1 MMNRERLRSVPATA
15 TLAVLAVLTTVAARQ
30 SPLPPPLPAQPDAV
44 RFAVIG
50 DSGTGG
56 KDQYTVA
63 ERLADCREQF
73 PFEFVIMLGDNMYG
87 SKQPEDFVRKFERP
101 YRRLIEAGVE
111 FYATLGN
118 HDNPQEVYYKPF
130 NMNGHRYYTFTRGPI
145 EFFVLDSNYMDP
157 KQLAWL
163 EQQLDESGRRWKI
176 AYFHHPLYSS
186 GSAHGSETDLR
197 TLVEPL
203 FIRFGVD
210 VVFSGHEHFY
220 ERVKPQNGIAY
231 FIEGGSAKLRRGN
244 IRKTDL
250 TAKGFDTDRSF
261 MLVQV
266 AGDELQFQ
274 TISRLGQ
281 LVDSGTVDRS
291 PDQDNHVRL
300 RPDAAQTTRE

>member
-87 SKQPEDFVRKFERP
+87 SKQLEDFVRKFERP